1 MLIFSIM
8 RTLLVSGILLL
19 FIVVQL
25 WQGSNA
31 RHTIDGDG
39 SGYYA
44 YLTTVF
50 RYKTTD
56 FKEVFDY
63 EKTRRGLDYMGH
75 YFHEYNGKIV
85 NKYYA
90 GTALL
95 MMPFYGLASL
105 VSKLANMP
113 IDGYNIV
120 FQYAAA
126 FAATFYLALGLLLV
140 NALLRSF
147 AITKPIRVLTILSL
161 MLGTNLFYY
170 AFLHPAHSHVYSFA
184 AIAGFAYAAR
194 LFMLYGRTK
203 ALYSMGLMLGIV
215 ALIRPTN
222 LLLVLLIPFFAPDF
236 QTVKQRFQGLFKK
249 PLKTLVALLF
259 FLLFFSIQII
269 FNYLQTGEFILYT
282 YKNEGFHFLQ
292 PATLSFLFSYR
303 KGFFVYT
310 PLMLLL
316 FSGFI
321 VLYRHSKFQAWWLS
335 GFLLVVVYF
344 LSSWWNWFFGDSF
357 GMRAMIDY
365 YPIFA
370 VLLALGFSAL
380 SKIKAGKI
388 FLALFLLMVV
398 PLNLVQA
405 YQYEVGILHSDSMNK
420 EKYWYVFLKT
430 DPEYRNVL
438 GSQPE
443 PVFKSLSTYQQ
454 MDFFMDMESVSP
466 VWTSNSIQL
475 SGEAHSGMYLA
486 QLDKNSAF
494 SPTLVLANSQ
504 LFATQSA
511 MYVSAHVMFRELDE
525 NAAARAL
532 LVYAA
537 NNKNNQLVFYKVQK
551 LKQIPDNKTNSW
563 RYAEFGIKVPAWTNE
578 VAQVKIYIWNPDST
592 IIQLDDFAVNIYYKE
607 ME

>member
-1 MLIFSIM
+1 M

-25 WQGSNA
+25 WQGADA

-50 RYKTTD
+50 RYNTTD
-56 FKEVFDY
+56 FKEVYDY

-90 GTALL
+90 GTAV
-95 MMPFYGLASL
+95 MMLPFYGMASVL
-105 VSKLANMP
+105 SKFANMP
-113 IDGYNIV
+113 VDGYNIL

-126 FAATFYLALGLLLV
+126 FAAAFYLAVGLLLV
-140 NALLRSF
+140 NALLKTF
-147 AITKPIRVLTILSL
+147 TINKPIRVLTLLSL
-161 MLGTNLFYY
+161 LLGTNLFYY
-170 AFLHPAHSHVYSFA
+170 AFMHPAHSHVYSFA
-184 AIAGFAYAAR
+184 AIAGFAYFAR
-194 LFMLYGRTK
+194 VFMLHGNAK
-203 ALYSMGLMLGIV
+203 ALYSMSLLLGLV

-236 QTVKQRFQGLFKK
+236 QLVKQRFTSLFKK
-249 PLKTLVALLF
+249 PLMTFYALIF
-259 FLLFFSIQII
+259 FLAFFSLQII

-292 PATLSFLFSYR
+292 PATWSFLFSYR

-316 FSGFI
+316 FSGII
-321 VLYRHSKFQAWWLS
+321 VLYRHSKFQVYWLS
-335 GFLLVVVYF
+335 GFLLVLVYI

-370 VLLALGFSAL
+370 ILLALGFSAL
-380 SKIKAGKI
+380 SKIRAGKI
-388 FLALFLLMVV
+388 FLALFLLLVV

-405 YQYEVGILHSDSMNK
+405 YQYEVGILHPDSMNK
-420 EKYWYVFLKT
+420 DKYWHVFFKT
-430 DPEYRNVL
+430 DKSYRNVL

-443 PVFKSLSTYQQ
+443 PVFKSLSSYKQL
-454 MDFFMDMESVSP
+454 DFFMDMESVSP
-466 VWTSNSIQL
+466 LWTSNGIQL

-486 QLDKNSAF
+486 QIDEKSAY

-504 LFATQSA
+504 LFATESA
-511 MYVSAHVMFRELDE
+511 MYLSAHLMYRELNT
-525 NAAARAL
+525 NAAAKAL
-532 LVYAA
+532 MVYAA
-537 NNKNNQLVFYKVQK
+537 TNNNNQLIFYKVQK
-551 LKQIPDNKTNSW
+551 LKQLPDEVTNIW
-563 RYAEFGIKVPAWTNE
+563 RYAEFGMKVPAWTSE
-578 VAQVKIYIWNPDST
+578 VAQVKVYIWNPDGT
-592 IIQLDDFAVNIYYKE
+592 AFQLDDLAVNIYYKDKNQDE
-607 ME
+607 

>member
-1 MLIFSIM
+1 M
-8 RTLLVSGILLL
+8 L

-25 WQGSNA
+25 WQGADA

-39 SGYYA
+39 SGYYS

-56 FKEVFDY
+56 FKSVYEY

-90 GTALL
+90 GTAV
-95 MMPFYGLASL
+95 MMLPFYVMASVL
-105 VSKLANMP
+105 SKLANMP
-113 IDGYNIV
+113 VDGYNIL

-126 FAATFYLALGLLLV
+126 FAAAFYLAIGLLLV
-140 NALLRSF
+140 NALLKTFTIS
-147 AITKPIRVLTILSL
+147 KPIRVLTLLSFL
-161 MLGTNLFYY
+161 LGTNLFYY
-170 AFLHPAHSHVYSFA
+170 AFMHPAHSHVYSFA
-184 AIAGFAYAAR
+184 AIAGFAYFAR
-194 LFMLYGRTK
+194 LFMLHGNAK
-203 ALYSMGLMLGIV
+203 ALYSMSLLLGLV

-236 QTVKQRFQGLFKK
+236 KIVKQRFTALFKK
-249 PLKTLVALLF
+249 PLLIFSALIF
-259 FLLFFSIQII
+259 FLMFFSVQII

-292 PATLSFLFSYR
+292 PATWSFLFSYR
-303 KGFFVYT
+303 KGFFIYT

-321 VLYRHSKFQAWWLS
+321 VLFRQSKFQTYWLL
-335 GFLLVVVYF
+335 GFLIVLVYF

-370 VLLALGFSAL
+370 ILLALGFSAL
-380 SKIKAGKI
+380 SKIRAGKI
-388 FLALFLLMVV
+388 FLSLFLLLIV

-405 YQYEVGILHSDSMNK
+405 YQYEVGILHPDSMNK
-420 EKYWYVFLKT
+420 DKYWHVFFKT
-430 DPEYRNVL
+430 DKAYRNVL

-443 PVFKSLSTYQQ
+443 PVFKSLSSYRQL
-454 MDFFMDMESVSP
+454 DFFMDMESVSP
-466 VWTSNSIQL
+466 LWTGNAIQL
-475 SGEAHSGMYLA
+475 SGEAYSGMYLA
-486 QLDKNSAF
+486 QIDEKSAF

-504 LFATQSA
+504 LFVTESA
-511 MYVSAHVMFRELDE
+511 MYVSAHLMYRELKI
-525 NAAARAL
+525 NAAAKAMM
-532 LVYAA
+532 VYAA
-537 NNKNNQLVFYKVQK
+537 TNTNNQLVFYKVQK
-551 LKQIPDNKTNSW
+551 LKQLPDEVTNSW
-563 RYAEFGIKVPAWTNE
+563 RYAEFGMKVPAWSSD
-578 VAQVKIYIWNPDST
+578 VAQVKVYIWNPDGT
-592 IIQLDDFAVNIYYKE
+592 AFQLDDLAVNIYYKDKNHDE
-607 ME
+607 